1 MEIHHIGYLVKNID
15 KALTSFINLGFKSE
29 SKVYYDP
36 IQKSNIT
43 FLSNGTYMIE
53 LVEPATADAIT
64 YNLLGKIGSSPYHI
78 CYKCSDIEAT
88 FNELREKGF
97 SPISEIV
104 NAVAFDGKKICFLFK
119 KDLGIIELVEN

>member
-43 FLSNGTYMIE
+43 FLSNGTYLIE
-53 LVEPATADAIT
+53 LVEPATEDAIT
-64 YNLLGKIGSSPYHI
+64 FNLQKKIGNSPYHI
-78 CYKCSDIEAT
+78 CYKCNDIENT

-97 SPISEIV
+97 SPMSEIV
-104 NAVAFDGKKICFLFK
+104 NAVAFEGKRICFMFK
-119 KDLGIIELVEN
+119 KDIGIIELVEN